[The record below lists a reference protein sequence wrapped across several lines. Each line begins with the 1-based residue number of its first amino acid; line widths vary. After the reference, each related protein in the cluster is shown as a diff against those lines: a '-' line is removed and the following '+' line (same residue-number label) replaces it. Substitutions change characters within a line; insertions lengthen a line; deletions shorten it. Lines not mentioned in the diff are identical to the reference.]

1 MNDSLH
7 RSDLHFFQ
15 EMRTLS
21 SSNSKKTQTLSVTD
35 QRAINQ
41 VMIGQWRG
49 AKERIVRAREIAIG
63 NYWKIRFSSNDHISA
78 TKSRLEMEQEVFYR
92 GKFTLSDDFNFICT
106 FSFVLQQRLFKF
118 VVILIDVARIFKF
131 YRNKCVYFSNN
142 FVIIA
147 LLIVFILIR
156 MQSYVYF

>member
-1 MNDSLH
+1 MKY
-7 RSDLHFFQ
+7 
-15 EMRTLS
+15 E
-21 SSNSKKTQTLSVTD
+21 
-35 QRAINQ
+35 A
-41 VMIGQWRG
+41 
-49 AKERIVRAREIAIG
+49 
-63 NYWKIRFSSNDHISA
+63 
-78 TKSRLEMEQEVFYR
+78 FYR

-106 FSFVLQQRLFKF
+106 FSFVLQQRLFKV
-118 VVILIDVARIFKF
+118 VVILIGVARIFKF